1 MLPNFVRNV
10 GLCEDGT
17 NYILYRKKIITLIN
31 MNTDKIFARGGQPY
45 EAPSVTPL
53 DILSEGLLCQSGLD
67 RADNGYQFGDD
78 FDLGEI

>member
-1 MLPNFVRNV
+1 MWVCV
-10 GLCEDGT
+10 KMAQITSCIE
-17 NYILYRKKIITLIN
+17 KIITLIN